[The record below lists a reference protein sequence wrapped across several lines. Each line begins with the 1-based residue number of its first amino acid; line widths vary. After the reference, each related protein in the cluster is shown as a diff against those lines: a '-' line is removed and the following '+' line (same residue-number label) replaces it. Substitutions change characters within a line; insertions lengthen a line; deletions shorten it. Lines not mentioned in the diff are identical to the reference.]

1 MQIKWFGQSCFEIK
15 SDNKTLVFDPYSS
28 DIGLNLPK
36 LSADIVLVT
45 HNHPDHNNIKA
56 VSSKSGKEPFVISNP
71 GEYEVSGIKIDG
83 VSSFHDKSHGSER
96 GKNTIYI
103 ADIEDI
109 RVCHLGDQGA
119 LLEDKELEA
128 IGEVDIL
135 FVPVGNDTCYDAEA
149 AAKVANALEPK
160 IVIPM
165 AFKSDNDPKAK
176 PVEEFLKEMG
186 AKVQP
191 EKKLIIKKKTLPEE
205 GTQVMVVEK
214 E

>member
-1 MQIKWFGQSCFEIK
+1 MHISWLGNTAFRLQTKPKNDEVTIVI
-15 SDNKTLVFDPYSS
+15 DPYRPEK
-28 DIGLNLPK
+28 GGFPRNL
-36 LSADIVLVT
+36 LADIALYTHGEEGSITITGNPFVLSTPGECEVKGVLVA
-45 HNHPDHNNIKA
+45 A
-56 VSSKSGKEPFVISNP
+56 VPGTEPENLMFR
-71 GEYEVSGIKIDG
+71 ID
-83 VSSFHDKSHGSER
+83 SE
-96 GKNTIYI
+96 GLSIG
-103 ADIEDI
+103 
-109 RVCHLGDQGA
+109 HLGMAKKPLNERQTE
-119 LLEDKELEA
+119 LLN
-128 IGEVDIL
+128 GVDIL

-165 AFKSDNDPKAK
+165 AFKCDNDPKAK

-186 AKVQP
+186 AKVQA

>member
-1 MQIKWFGQSCFEIK
+1 MHISWLGNTAFK
-15 SDNKTLVFDPYSS
+15 LVFKPAEEDVVVVIDPYKPASGAFPRNLS
-28 DIGLNLPK
+28 AEIGLYSRGEENTITLG
-36 LSADIVLVT
+36 
-45 HNHPDHNNIKA
+45 N
-56 VSSKSGKEPFVISNP
+56 PFVLSTP
-71 GEYEVSGIKIDG
+71 GECEVRG
-83 VSSFHDKSHGSER
+83 VLITAVYGSEPENLMFR
-96 GKNTIYI
+96 IDSEGLSIG
-103 ADIEDI
+103 
-109 RVCHLGDQGA
+109 HLGMAKKPLNERQTE
-119 LLEDKELEA
+119 LLN
-128 IGEVDIL
+128 GVDIL

-160 IVIPM
+160 VVIPM

-186 AKVQP
+186 VKVQP

>member
-1 MQIKWFGQSCFEIK
+1 MHISWLGNTAFRLQTKPKNDEVTIVI
-15 SDNKTLVFDPYSS
+15 DPYRPEK
-28 DIGLNLPK
+28 GGFPRNL
-36 LSADIVLVT
+36 LADIALYTHGEEGSITITGNPFVLSTPGECEVKGVLVA
-45 HNHPDHNNIKA
+45 A
-56 VSSKSGKEPFVISNP
+56 VPGTEPENLMFR
-71 GEYEVSGIKIDG
+71 ID
-83 VSSFHDKSHGSER
+83 SE
-96 GKNTIYI
+96 GLSIG
-103 ADIEDI
+103 
-109 RVCHLGDQGA
+109 HLGMAKKPLNERQTE
-119 LLEDKELEA
+119 LLN
-128 IGEVDIL
+128 GVDIL